1 MKQKLWIVV
10 NRNTHKPVKHLG
22 VHGSREAAQAM
33 RDLHLE
39 SYEVDLKLTLEVREQ
54 NTQELFDN

>member
-1 MKQKLWIVV
+1 
-10 NRNTHKPVKHLG
+10 
-22 VHGSREAAQAM
+22 M

-39 SYEVDLKLTLEVREQ
+39 SYEVDLKLTLEVCEQ

>member
-1 MKQKLWIVV
+1 
-10 NRNTHKPVKHLG
+10 
-22 VHGSREAAQAM
+22 M

-54 NTQELFDN
+54 NTKELFDN

>member
-10 NRNTHKPVKHLG
+10 NRNTHKPVKHLE